1 MTKMLVGWLVSAAAL
16 FAIAQF
22 QLIPG
27 IHVSGPKAALIGA
40 LVIGLANGTIGAVI
54 KFLAFPIRLL
64 TLGLASLVING
75 LMVLLAAA
83 VVDGFKVDGIVPA
96 ILGAIAMSLAG
107 WLGRLLVGDGR
118 KKD

>member
-1 MTKMLVGWLVSAAAL
+1 MLVGWLVSAAAL

-22 QLIPG
+22 EWIPG
-27 IHVSGPKAALIGA
+27 IHVSGPKAAVIGA

-54 KFLAFPIRLL
+54 KFLTFPIRLL

-83 VVDGFKVDGIVPA
+83 VVPGFRVDGIVPA
-96 ILGAIAMSLAG
+96 ILAAIAMSIAG
-107 WLGRLLVGDGR
+107 WIGRALVGDGNG